1 MNNTMPKNKT
11 QKEIEDE
18 IAYNK
23 KKEKEAAERAAKIQ
37 KIQGEIKD
45 LETLLAQYE
54 KFKSDIS
61 AMSGSLSS
69 LGGNLNNSA
78 IALSQ
83 GLVLDG
89 VGLGQDSLG
98 VTSTVANNYANSL
111 SSTLGEVDLK
121 IKDIQLKIEQK
132 KSELRYL

>member
-1 MNNTMPKNKT
+1 MDNIILKNKT
-11 QKEIEDE
+11 QKEIDE
-18 IAYNK
+18 EKAYNK

-78 IALSQ
+78 TALSQ

-132 KSELRYL
+132 KSKNK

>member
-1 MNNTMPKNKT
+1 MDNIILKNKT
-11 QKEIEDE
+11 QKEIDE
-18 IAYNK
+18 EKAYNK

-78 IALSQ
+78 TALSQ

>member
-11 QKEIEDE
+11 QKEIEEE

-23 KKEKEAAERAAKIQ
+23 KKEKEAVERAAKIQ

-45 LETLLAQYE
+45 METLLAQYE

>member
-1 MNNTMPKNKT
+1 MPKNKT

-78 IALSQ
+78 TALSQ

>member
-78 IALSQ
+78 TALSQ

>member
-45 LETLLAQYE
+45 METLLAQYE

-78 IALSQ
+78 TALSQ